1 MENAVINE
9 RLGHIADLAAQDN
22 SVEFVHSEVAGSK
35 RNLVLRVYIDKPG
48 GVTIDDCPSVSR
60 AIENVLDIEDFIHAS
75 YVLEV
80 SSPGLERELYGL
92 KDFQKFIGQKA
103 KVRTSVE
110 IDTQKSFVG
119 TISGVEGSDVVL
131 EDRTRGQVR
140 IPFDAISKA
149 NLRVDLN
156 QEFKKRRV

>member
-1 MENAVINE
+1 M
-9 RLGHIADLAAQDN
+9 
-22 SVEFVHSEVAGSK
+22 
-35 RNLVLRVYIDKPG
+35 
-48 GVTIDDCPSVSR
+48 SR

-80 SSPGLERELYGL
+80 SSPGLERELYDL

-131 EDRTRGQVR
+131 EDRTRGQIR

-156 QEFKKRRV
+156 QEFKKRRA